1 MDRFKILKNIQFS
14 ILLLI
19 VFCFLKI
26 GISNAEI
33 YKWVEKDGKVNFSDN
48 PPLNNSST
56 KVEFESWNTVS
67 IEDSEKPELFK
78 HDSFRM
84 PYSTSRIP
92 YRFIMTSAMNVDQPV
107 DRLSSIE
114 ININQR
120 VFHTHIQLNGVE
132 SNKKYKLR
140 VRVIDA
146 KGELIFDKDKVL
158 TPSSNSIWFA
168 ATVSPKVNIDEPGT
182 WTIQGVLNGK
192 KLFIEKRE
200 ITFPQRKK
208 KEAEEL
214 P

>member
-1 MDRFKILKNIQFS
+1 M
-14 ILLLI
+14 
-19 VFCFLKI
+19 
-26 GISNAEI
+26 
-33 YKWVEKDGKVNFSDN
+33 
-48 PPLNNSST
+48 
-56 KVEFESWNTVS
+56 S

-120 VFHTHIQLNGVE
+120 VFHTYIQLNGVE

-208 KEAEEL
+208 KKLKSCYEYNFHLATAAIACDFNRPLKLDASTTLEPKHEIPSGNDRQVNKSL
-214 P
+214 NAIIT